1 MEKKHEKKNI
11 HLQNNT
17 FNIWKTLSP
26 LHNMVLL
33 MPGATAHPCL
43 QKYIWAD
50 EHHLWQEL
58 DEPASVGDGHLG
70 PGGSHSEKGKE
81 NVQLE

>member
-1 MEKKHEKKNI
+1 MGNYLH
-11 HLQNNT
+11 T

-26 LHNMVLL
+26 LHNIMLL
-33 MPGATAHPCL
+33 MPGAIAHPCL

-58 DEPASVGDGHLG
+58 DEPASMGDGHLG
-70 PGGSHSEKGKE
+70 SVTVKE